1 MLFWFKIFLISFFL
15 VFSLRLRFPIGLSL
29 IISSILIGI
38 FYYPSLETIL
48 KLIVKSLSSYPT
60 LKTILIIYS
69 VLLLTNIVK
78 NRGMENLAE
87 NLLEIFKDVKYA
99 IIFSPMIVGLLPMP
113 GGALFTA
120 GIVNEIGK
128 KTGLRPEEKT
138 FINYWFRHIWE
149 YIWPLYPGLILVST
163 IMNVSIKSIIEH
175 QFYLTFIAFFIGL
188 FFVKRLKSFKIENKK
203 DIKKTIFNI
212 FDGFLPIIVIV
223 MLIFF
228 TNIKEELIIFSVSI
242 FFLLLLKINF
252 KKKISLLFKSFS
264 IEMMLLI
271 VGVMI
276 FKDFFSNSETI
287 KQNFLALQNNKALEY
302 IFLIFSPL
310 LVGFFTGINQAYV
323 GILLPMVVPII
334 LKNGNIDFQRL
345 TLFYASGFVGVL
357 LSPVHLC
364 LSLTKE
370 YFKADWFKV
379 YKILLPSTIPILL
392 IPLILEI
399 IF

>member
-1 MLFWFKIFLISFFL
+1 MIFWIKIFLISLFI

-29 IISSILIGI
+29 IISSVLIGI
-38 FYYPSLETIL
+38 FYYPSIETIL
-48 KLIVKSLSSYPT
+48 KLFVKSISSYPT
-60 LKTILIIYS
+60 LKTVLIIYS
-69 VLLLTNIVK
+69 VLLLTNVVK
-78 NRGMENLAE
+78 NRGMENLAD
-87 NLLEIFKDVKYA
+87 NLLEIFKDAKYA
-99 IIFSPMIVGLLPMP
+99 IIFSPMIVGLLPML

-120 GIVNEIGK
+120 SIVDEIGK
-128 KTGLRPEEKT
+128 RIDLKPEEKT
-138 FINYWFRHIWE
+138 FINFWFRHIWE

-163 IMNVSIKSIIEH
+163 IMNVPIKNIMKH
-175 QFYLTFIAFFIGL
+175 QFYLTFIAFFVGL
-188 FFVKRLKSFKIENKK
+188 IFVKRLKSFKIESKK
-203 DIKKTIFNI
+203 NIKKTFFQI

-264 IEMMLLI
+264 IEIILLI

-276 FKDFFSNSETI
+276 FKDFFSNSEAI

-302 IFLIFSPL
+302 VFLIFSPL

-323 GILLPMVVPII
+323 GILLPMVAPII
-334 LKNGNIDFQRL
+334 LNNGNIDFQRL